1 MIEDYFKGCLYFAVS
16 SLNRTVNRLAEE
28 AFISTGL
35 SPNYAFL
42 LMLVNEKN
50 GISQKEICNHL
61 NLMPSTV
68 SRFIDKLEAK
78 GLIKRRVDGKNAF
91 IYLTKQGSDLQPE
104 IEKAW
109 EILYNRYSE
118 ILGFAEGDA
127 LTSLI
132 YEASKTLENK

>member
-1 MIEDYFKGCLYFAVS
+1 LIEDYFKGCLYFAVS
-16 SLNRTVNRLAEE
+16 SLHRTVNRLAEE

-50 GISQKEICNHL
+50 GISQKEICAHL

-91 IYLTKQGSDLQPE
+91 IYLTKQGSNLQPE

-118 ILGFAEGDA
+118 ILGFVEGDA